1 MFTEYLGPAIIFLES
16 HVSLVPGEGIVVW
29 YFIIV
34 TCGVCFFFQTTKCDS
49 VFQIILS
56 SMEFESKIAM
66 RRVSYDNLKLFL
78 AIVIGSSR
86 ISSWVIVNKS
96 WTLRGNCCKL
106 QERLRLYLFIWNI
119 RVTWCWEMWWCVRGV
134 LKDKKKGVYVG
145 VLTRGIRRFSRI
157 TWRIAWVLRVRPLIL
172 HATKSF
178 HMEISDDKR
187 KTTTWLWQVIKL
199 LCFLED
205 QELV

>member
-1 MFTEYLGPAIIFLES
+1 MFTEYLSPAIIFLES

-106 QERLRLYLFIWNI
+106 QERLRLLVYLKHKGNLMLGDVVVCS
-119 RVTWCWEMWWCVRGV
+119 RSVKRQ
-134 LKDKKKGVYVG
+134 KKVYVG

-172 HATKSF
+172 LATKSF
-178 HMEISDDKR
+178 HMEISDDNK
-187 KTTTWLWQVIKL
+187 KLLLDFGKLSL